1 MQDVAFSQQ
10 DPQQDTSLTSAPNS
24 QQSNPDDT
32 STDPSHASGLQ
43 TAAAAARRFV
53 LPTILESSLGSG
65 TGSGG
70 SECSRTVPLSPH
82 GSSGRSELGFDVMEL
97 PEIVEAG
104 PSSSEDPSQVVVSSQ
119 MVDAAGRP
127 VITVVTPE
135 GVRVLKDSAK
145 EVHEEGGTLKVKAA
159 EEDEPAADPVA
170 QSRETASR
178 MLMVRMVGVHS
189 VEQHCIVLCAIVLAQ
204 ECRHVDAA

>member
-1 MQDVAFSQQ
+1 M
-10 DPQQDTSLTSAPNS
+10 
-24 QQSNPDDT
+24 
-32 STDPSHASGLQ
+32 
-43 TAAAAARRFV
+43 

-104 PSSSEDPSQVVVSSQ
+104 PSSSEDPSQAVVSSQ

-145 EVHEEGGTLKVKAA
+145 EVHEEGGGTLKVKAA

-178 MLMVRMVGVHS
+178 MLMVRVVGVHS
-189 VEQHCIVLCAIVLAQ
+189 VEQHCIVPCALQ
-204 ECRHVDAA
+204 NECRHVDAVTVECTGLLWVMLGHGWHSIAQQHSIASSLPGCNTCLSNICMPAD